1 MRRAHCLNLP
11 MNNPP
16 TPTAPGAK
24 RGASFLHRL
33 RLRISQRVILLLSQ
47 VLLALGTGLA
57 FAALL

>member
-1 MRRAHCLNLP
+1 